1 MTEAQR
7 QFTAATQIIQTG
19 NDPQKEAH
27 LAQLERLKQLAEQ
40 EKLTAAEQQEAQ
52 TIVNALNGAYN
63 NLGLGIETITG
74 KLNLAASAQ
83 DKFNEAM
90 KAATLGELDAEIA
103 ELEANLKEL
112 QAENEALLSY
122 WNNNLWSQISGRQEE
137 AQKKLEANGD
147 RAMGYRQKIRALQ
160 KRRQAVQEGKPGA
173 TTGEEGDG
181 TSTEEKVEAE
191 KQRRQAAS
199 DNADAAAKRVAE
211 IDRQLARERKTELE
225 NEIDDIIAL
234 RDEYKQLI
242 QTMLDYEKS
251 RPEKEQDKAKIAELE
266 GKLAGAD
273 QTAEDRIAKAR
284 EKAARKMKDDVA
296 SYQERFQESEQS
308 IQDRREEE
316 AQDRKIDDGDS
327 KNPAA
332 GQQMLEGLIAQYQKE
347 AAAAKAQF
355 EKELQDAQADGKID
369 DDERK
374 KLDDAHSAYTRAE
387 SMVDKY
393 SDRLRSAQ
401 DGTREAA
408 EKVSKPQGA
417 FLAAALE
424 NLGESSAADRTAKA
438 TETIVANTKKTNTLL
453 KKQNGMGTFA

>member
-1 MTEAQR
+1 M
-7 QFTAATQIIQTG
+7 
-19 NDPQKEAH
+19 
-27 LAQLERLKQLAEQ
+27 
-40 EKLTAAEQQEAQ
+40 
-52 TIVNALNGAYN
+52 
-63 NLGLGIETITG
+63 
-74 KLNLAASAQ
+74 
-83 DKFNEAM
+83 
-90 KAATLGELDAEIA
+90 
-103 ELEANLKEL
+103 
-112 QAENEALLSY
+112 
-122 WNNNLWSQISGRQEE
+122 
-137 AQKKLEANGD
+137 
-147 RAMGYRQKIRALQ
+147 Q

-173 TTGEEGDG
+173 TTGEEGK
-181 TSTEEKVEAE
+181 TATTEEKVEAE

-211 IDRQLARERKTELE
+211 IDKQLARERKTELE

-308 IQDRREEE
+308 IQDRRAEE
-316 AQDRKIDDGDS
+316 AQDRKIDETL
-327 KNPAA
+327 KNNPAA
-332 GQQMLEGLIAQYQKE
+332 GQQMLEGLIAQYQKK

>member
-1 MTEAQR
+1 M
-7 QFTAATQIIQTG
+7 
-19 NDPQKEAH
+19 
-27 LAQLERLKQLAEQ
+27 AEQ

-52 TIVNALNGAYN
+52 TIVNTLNGAYSD
-63 NLGLGIETITG
+63 LGLGIDTITG

-147 RAMGYRQKIRALQ
+147 RAMGYRQKIQALQ

-191 KQRRQAAS
+191 KQRRQIAS

-251 RPEKEQDKAKIAELE
+251 KPEKEQNKAKIAELE

-308 IQDRREEE
+308 IQDRREEA
-316 AQDRKIDDGDS
+316 AQDRKIDETL
-327 KNPAA
+327 KNDPAA

-347 AAAAKAQF
+347 AATAKAQF

-369 DDERK
+369 DDERR

-408 EKVSKPQGA
+408 EKVSKTQGA